1 MNIASQA
8 HILIVEDDVASRSLL
23 VSYFENEGYRVS
35 ESDQADDLCDRVAQ
49 EQIDLVL
56 LDISLPGKDGLTLTR
71 ELRACSAVGIILV
84 TCKGDEIDRI
94 VGLELGADD
103 YVTKPFNPREL
114 LVRAKNLLW
123 RIFNARNS
131 NTGERRP
138 AAGYRFEGWILDP
151 HKRQLTSPDG
161 RQERLPEGE
170 FKLLQALINHPG
182 QVLSRD
188 QLMDAIHDREWTPND
203 RSVDVLIGR
212 LRRKLG
218 DNPSNPQLILTAH
231 GAGYM
236 FAGNIST

>member
-1 MNIASQA
+1 
-8 HILIVEDDVASRSLL
+8 
-23 VSYFENEGYRVS
+23 
-35 ESDQADDLCDRVAQ
+35 
-49 EQIDLVL
+49 
-56 LDISLPGKDGLTLTR
+56 
-71 ELRACSAVGIILV
+71 
-84 TCKGDEIDRI
+84 

-123 RIFNARNS
+123 RIFSARNHQGV
-131 NTGERRP
+131 TERRGP
-138 AAGYRFEGWILDP
+138 VGYQFEGWVLDP
-151 HKRQLTSPDG
+151 HKRQLTSPG
-161 RQERLPEGE
+161 GEHERLPEGE

-236 FAGNIST
+236 FAGDISP